1 MIESKR
7 FWFKKNALK
16 YAEEKHNEGKEA
28 AIWQKYFF
36 KSWVIEVYEKWTR
49 PDCESVFEVI
59 LDEEVPLSYMEG
71 IVDENA
77 VIGQKDVDGFV
88 SKANAST
95 GSCETIEE
103 KQENNHGMG

>member
-7 FWFKKNALK
+7 FWFQKNALK
-16 YAEEKHNEGKEA
+16 YAEEKHNEGKEC

-49 PDCESVFEVI
+49 SDCEGVFEVI
-59 LDEEVPLSYMEG
+59 LDEEAPASYMEG

-77 VIGQKDVDGFV
+77 VIGQDNV
-88 SKANAST
+88 SRANAET
-95 GSCETIEE
+95 GSGETIEGKQE
-103 KQENNHGMG
+103 KQNGMGSTAY